1 MIEMKQIDGNSIDLS
16 KSATFVEHYNKPN
29 SFAKQIIEKE
39 INAGL
44 WYDDILFNLPNDSV
58 IIDAGANVGLFALYM
73 LPRIKKV
80 YCIEPSHGYTL
91 YETLLSF
98 TGSFFISESAL
109 FNYDGWC
116 SLFSNEINSTMN
128 NVVPKNGNTKCY
140 TLKTFIKS
148 TNISGIDLL
157 KLDIEGAEQQVIME
171 DETIGEALSIC
182 KNVFIEVPPIPY
194 GNADEHGIINKM
206 ISFGFKHK
214 KGERELS
221 HYFTR

>member
-16 KSATFVEHYNKPN
+16 NSVAFVEHYNKPN

-58 IIDAGANVGLFALYM
+58 IIDAGANVGLFSLYM

-80 YCIEPSHGYTL
+80 YCIEPSHVKTL
-91 YETLLSF
+91 YSILLKLANSF
-98 TGSFFISESAL
+98 YISESAL

-128 NVVPKNGNTKCY
+128 NVVSKKGDTLCH
-140 TLKTFIKS
+140 TLKTF
-148 TNISGIDLL
+148 TNENKIESVNLL
-157 KLDIEGAEQQVIME
+157 KLDIEGGEQQVIME

-182 KNVFIEVPPIPY
+182 KNVFIEVHPIPY
-194 GNADEHGIINKM
+194 GNADEQGIINKM
-206 ISFGFKHK
+206 ISFGFNHK
-214 KGERELS
+214 KGARELS